1 MKNHPLKVRKILTSV
16 SCFSL
21 IAISNNSELYAKFNQ
36 QSLKIDDNKNLKT
49 ISSRDE
55 FQILEFGNNFNILNI
70 YKNDEL
76 FASKEKNKDKGKATN
91 NANVLISEIIITGW
105 EDHPEGRK
113 LELAAYDSMSIKP
126 GSLVNNAKL
135 KKDLNAI
142 YLSGWFSGV
151 KFKTEDGPLGVRLVV
166 SIVPNPVLKKV
177 TMSPSE
183 VIVSDEFLNN
193 IFNKYY
199 GKTLNLNL
207 LQDSINEIKKWYED
221 NGYSLVRIYGP
232 DRIAENGFLKLRID
246 EGVVSKIDLRFIGS
260 DEKIRKGKTRDWVI
274 KRELKTTPN
283 SIFNRKV
290 LEEDIKRLYATSLFN
305 DIKVSLGADESNPS
319 KVIIT
324 LDISE
329 QKTGSLTGG
338 IGFSNSSG
346 VFAQIG
352 FQETNTFGRSWSTN
366 LNLNFGEY
374 STTYNFSIFDPW
386 IKGDKYKTSFK
397 TNIFLSRDYPQEFRS
412 ESNGRFYGIKDFYKA
427 SGDNVASEITGS
439 YKSVDAAKKKDAN
452 SSWFDYEGASI
463 VLENIGGGFSFS
475 RPLNGGDPFKKSPW
489 RVTAGMN
496 FKRVKIIDSS
506 GRERPFATA
515 ASKTTTRN
523 VNDIICIGYQS
534 KDGSCSS
541 ENKLVSFMT
550 SASRNKLNNSVNPTS
565 GNLLRFGS
573 EQFISVGNDSPTFN
587 RMYTSYSWFI
597 PTKLIN
603 LTKGCRSED
612 ADSNS
617 CPQTLA
623 FQLKT
628 ATMVGE
634 LPPYEAFCLGGSSS
648 VRGWGS
654 CELGVSKSYAE
665 ATAEYRFP
673 VWRMLSG
680 ALFAD
685 AGSDLGTQNDVPG
698 KPGKLLKK
706 VGSGYSLG
714 AGVGIKTPIGPI
726 RIDAASQ
733 DLSGDMRYTLGV
745 GWKF

>member
-1 MKNHPLKVRKILTSV
+1 MKNQSVKIRKFLTSFGF
-16 SCFSL
+16 FSL
-21 IAISNNSELYAKFNQ
+21 IAISNNGELYARYIEKRIKNIDSKNYKIFN
-36 QSLKIDDNKNLKT
+36 SKIEYPLLNFDNHPNKYAYRKDD
-49 ISSRDE
+49 
-55 FQILEFGNNFNILNI
+55 ILLT
-70 YKNDEL
+70 
-76 FASKEKNKDKGKATN
+76 SKDQNTKK
-91 NANVLISEIIITGW
+91 ANVLISEIIITGW

-151 KFKTEDGPLGVRLVV
+151 KFKTEDGPLGVRLIVNV
-166 SIVPNPVLKKV
+166 VPNPILKKV
-177 TMSPSE
+177 ELTPFG
-183 VIVSDEFLNN
+183 VIISDKFVEE
-193 IFNKYY
+193 IFEKDYD
-199 GKTLNLNL
+199 KTLNLNL
-207 LQDSINEIKKWYED
+207 LQENINEIKKWYEV
-221 NGYSLVRIYGP
+221 NGYSLARVNGPERITNDG
-232 DRIAENGFLKLRID
+232 ILKLKID
-246 EGVVSKIDLRFIGS
+246 EGIVSKINLRFIGAN
-260 DEKIRKGKTRDWVI
+260 EEVRKGKTKDWVI

-283 SIFNRKV
+283 SIFNRKI
-290 LEEDIKRLYATSLFN
+290 LEEDIKRLYSTSLFN
-305 DIKVSLGADESNPS
+305 DIKVSLGADNENPDQ
-319 KVIIT
+319 VIIT

-338 IGFSNSSG
+338 IGFSNSAG
-346 VFAQIG
+346 VFAQVG
-352 FQETNTFGRSWSTN
+352 LQESNAFGRSWSTN
-366 LNLNFGEY
+366 LNINFGEY

-386 IKGDKYKTSFK
+386 IKGDKHKTSFK

-412 ESNGRFYGIKDFYKA
+412 ESNGRLYGVKDFYKA
-427 SGDNVASEITGS
+427 NSGGIATDIGS
-439 YKSVDAAKKKDAN
+439 TYSSVEAAKKAAPN

-475 RPLNGGDPFKKSPW
+475 RPLNGGEPFKKSPW

-496 FKRVKIIDSS
+496 FKKVRIIDSS
-506 GRERPFATA
+506 GRERPYATK
-515 ASKTTTRN
+515 SGKTTTRN
-523 VNDIICIGYQS
+523 VNEVICIGYQS
-534 KDGSCSS
+534 KDGSCPS
-541 ENKLVSFMT
+541 ENKLISFVT

-565 GNLLRFGS
+565 GNVLRFGS

-587 RMYTSYSWFI
+587 RMYGSYSWFI
-597 PTKLIN
+597 PSKLIK
-603 LTKGCRSED
+603 LTKGCRAED
-612 ADSNS
+612 SDSNS
-617 CPQTLA
+617 CPQTLG

-628 ATMVGE
+628 ATIVGE

-654 CELGVSKSYAE
+654 CELGVSKSFAE

-673 VWRMLSG
+673 VWRMISG

-685 AGSDLGTQNDVPG
+685 AGTDLGTQNEVPG

-706 VGSGYSLG
+706 DGSGYSLG
-714 AGVGIKTPIGPI
+714 AGVGIKTPVGPI

-733 DLSGDMRYTLGV
+733 DLSGKMRYTLGV